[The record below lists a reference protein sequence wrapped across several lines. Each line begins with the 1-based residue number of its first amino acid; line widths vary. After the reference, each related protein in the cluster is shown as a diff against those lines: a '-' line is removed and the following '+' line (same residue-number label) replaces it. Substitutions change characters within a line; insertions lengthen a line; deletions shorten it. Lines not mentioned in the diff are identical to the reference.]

1 MWAYHIDDFGEKQV
15 SGILILQV
23 LLFYCSDIILLI
35 FIYKLLLINCGAVIR
50 CRATWRSGLRISA

>member
-50 CRATWRSGLRISA
+50 CRAT

>member
-35 FIYKLLLINCGAVIR
+35 FIYKLLRINCGAVIR
-50 CRATWRSGLRISA
+50 CRAT